1 MVFEFLLPRLCS
13 VRHLVAK
20 MDKDHQVPSG
30 WQRLGERLCQGA
42 SPCSKTLLLLV
53 GRHWQNSLACC
64 RFNSVQTGAL
74 TKVDTATGFQFINM
88 PVPVDHLQRRSLTPI
103 RPFATP
109 DPEPNATPGFAPTDN
124 STPSKAQ
131 WSRWAVWRDQE
142 AEERERALLSA
153 AAAELQWKPPSSS
166 RAIFFSPTVRTTRG
180 SREPSPTHAC
190 DHDHDRPSSP
200 LRDDQP

>member
-1 MVFEFLLPRLCS
+1 MICRETRRDVTLGPGGESALNAGAVSTMVFEFLLPRLCS

-131 WSRWAVWRDQE
+131 WSRYYVTLD
-142 AEERERALLSA
+142 LPPLSYP
-153 AAAELQWKPPSSS
+153 KPN
-166 RAIFFSPTVRTTRG
+166 
-180 SREPSPTHAC
+180 
-190 DHDHDRPSSP
+190 
-200 LRDDQP
+200 